1 VNKTVNIKLLV
12 KRLIENDKNALDG
25 LYHYYYPRLY
35 YFIKGFL
42 KVEDEV
48 DDVIQDVFVKL
59 WENRNN
65 ITSVETFNSWVFTV
79 TKNEVISLF
88 RSKIKKAEFET
99 RIRET
104 VIQTE
109 SFTDTMLEYNEIK
122 GRVDQL
128 IEQLPEKRRQIFKLS
143 REQGLSQKEIANQLG
158 ISVKTVE
165 DHMMHA
171 IRFMRE
177 NLKSSD
183 LITLLYLAIFF

>member
-109 SFTDTMLEYNEIK
+109 IFTDTMLEYNEIK